1 MGNQNLYIEEQTI
14 QWPQEKVQRDKQ
26 RSIKHTQKTKD
37 RVTQT
42 PLKTGGDLKCF
53 GRISSS
59 CSTSGTHRRVN
70 SDLNV

>member
-59 CSTSGTHRRVN
+59 CSTSGTDRRVN